1 MQWDDLRFFLA
12 LARHRTLG
20 SAAKTL
26 GVDATTV
33 ARRIDRL
40 AATLGSPL
48 FESGPGGHIPTPR
61 GEALLVHAEEI
72 ERSIIR
78 AGEGRPGGAG
88 RLSGTVRLSLS
99 EGFGTWIVAPN
110 VASFAMRHP
119 GIALEIVTTNGFLN
133 PSKREADLAVMLARP
148 KDGPL
153 TARRLTDYSLGLYAS
168 AAYLAR
174 KGTPGSRADLP
185 DHDLVGYIPDFIYSG
200 ELRYLA
206 DIDRA
211 IVPAH
216 QSSSINVQLALA
228 RGGAGIAV
236 LPDFIGLKHADL
248 IRLLP
253 DQVSIRRSFWS
264 VVHSDLSRV
273 GRFRAVI
280 DWLSEICVS
289 EKAFLLP
296 PEGNAAQPTGNEFP
310 RGR

>member
-12 LARHRTLG
+12 LARNRTLG

-40 AATLGSPL
+40 AGTLGAPL
-48 FESGPGGHIPTPR
+48 FESGPGGHLPTPR

-78 AGEGRPGGAG
+78 AGEGRQGGAG
-88 RLSGTVRLSLS
+88 RFAGTVRLSLS

-110 VASFAMRHP
+110 VAAFSARHP

-148 KDGPL
+148 KEGPL
-153 TARRLTDYSLGLYAS
+153 TARQLTDYTLGLYAS
-168 AAYLAR
+168 SAYLAR
-174 KGTPGSRADLP
+174 KGVPGSRGDLAA
-185 DHDLVGYIPDFIYSG
+185 HDLIGYIPDFIYWG

-216 QSSSINVQLALA
+216 QSSSINAQLALA

-236 LPDFIGLKHADL
+236 LPHFIGLKNPDL
-248 IRLLP
+248 VRLLP
-253 DQVSIRRSFWS
+253 DEVSIRRSFWS

-273 GRFRAVI
+273 GRFRAVL
-280 DWLSEICVS
+280 DWLSEICVA
-289 EKAFLLP
+289 ERALLLP
-296 PEGNAAQPTGNEFP
+296 SAPAAGA
-310 RGR
+310 

>member
-20 SAAKTL
+20 SAAKAL

-40 AATLGSPL
+40 AGTLGAPL
-48 FESGPGGHIPTPR
+48 FDSGPGGHLPTPR
-61 GEALLVHAEEI
+61 GEALLVHAEDI

-78 AGEGRPGGAG
+78 AGEGRQGGAG
-88 RLSGTVRLSLS
+88 RFSGTVRLSLS

-110 VASFAMRHP
+110 VASFAARHP

-148 KDGPL
+148 KEGPL
-153 TARRLTDYSLGLYAS
+153 NARRLTDYSLGLYAS
-168 AAYLAR
+168 PAYLAR
-174 KGTPGSRADLP
+174 KGTPASKAELVG
-185 DHDLVGYIPDFIYSG
+185 HDLIGYIPDFIYSG

-236 LPDFIGLKHADL
+236 LPDFIGLKDPTL

-280 DWLSEICVS
+280 EWLTEICRTERS
-289 EKAFLLP
+289 FLLP
-296 PEGNAAQPTGNEFP
+296 PEQDEQ
-310 RGR
+310 R